1 MTKFTFIDIEAAWDE
16 HLHEAYRQ
24 IDPVGAGEK
33 TRNGQHRRRQAC
45 KRIIAAAGFD
55 LEIDEAG
62 AISITGLSS
71 WTIHDHGDEREVVVN
86 LFEHLRARPDT
97 HVVSY
102 AGLAAEVP
110 LLNLAAMQHEL
121 VLPRQLRCGC
131 PVPLRLG
138 KWRPHIDLALE
149 LKGQGREWAHLSEIG
164 LRLGLPGELFSGKP
178 QIETPTTGEGWQAMR
193 SRVALDCVLTA
204 IVALSFW
211 RANGRIALDQAAM
224 LHNVASWCQR
234 TGLASGAYEAP
245 IARLQQQAL
254 AAIVANLA
262 EAA

>member
-24 IDPVGAGEK
+24 IDPAVAGEH

-45 KRIIAAAGFD
+45 KRIIAAAALD

-62 AISITGLSS
+62 AISIGGLSS
-71 WTIHDHGDEREVVVN
+71 WTKHDHGDEREVVAN
-86 LFEHLRARPDT
+86 LFEHLRARPDA
-97 HVVSY
+97 HVVTY

-110 LLNLAAMQHEL
+110 LLNLAAMQFEM
-121 VLPRQLRCGC
+121 VLPRQLCSGG
-131 PVPLRLG
+131 PVPLRHSR
-138 KWRPHIDLALE
+138 WRPHIDLALE

-164 LRLGLPGELFSGKP
+164 LRLGLPGELFAGKP
-178 QIETPTTGEGWQAMR
+178 QIEEPNAGEGWKALR
-193 SRVALDCVLTA
+193 DRVSMDCVLTA
-204 IVALSFW
+204 ITALSFW
-211 RANGRIALDQAAM
+211 RANGRINLDQAAM

-234 TGLASGAYEAP
+234 TGLASEAYRDP

-254 AAIVANLA
+254 AAIVENLA